1 MQPRA
6 CRQQSRNQQTQS
18 GAAVV
23 MALFIVVL
31 CTLAISPLIWNLF
44 ATAKTISVA
53 AARDQADAVSVSG
66 VDWARVI
73 LREDARVST
82 TDTLTEPWAV
92 PLAESRINEGL
103 MRKEE
108 NATDADDR
116 EVVLTGRIEDAQGR
130 FNLRN
135 LGAGNPRQQI
145 WLAGFSRL
153 CDLLGIPTE
162 QRNLLV
168 QTLGSMFMPKLANPE
183 EQGTA
188 PDELPILPALRW
200 EEFRGKYGIA
210 EETWNQLRPYVVILP
225 RASGVNANTASAE
238 VLYAVVQD
246 MGFSDAQ
253 RLLAQRERVTFRN
266 LADIRAVLNPNITI
280 NSDLITVNSDYFLV
294 EGTAQVEEAL
304 IRTRAL
310 LERRDQ
316 RVYVMWRQ

>member
-1 MQPRA
+1 MKST
-6 CRQQSRNQQTQS
+6 RQARQG

-31 CTLAISPLIWNLF
+31 CTLAVAPLIWNLF

-53 AARDQADAVSVSG
+53 AARDQADAVSRSG

-103 MRKEE
+103 LRKGE
-108 NATDADDR
+108 NISEADDR

-135 LGAGNPRQQI
+135 LGADNPRQQM
-145 WLAGFSRL
+145 WNAGFTKL
-153 CDLLGIPTE
+153 CDLLGVPAD
-162 QRNLLV
+162 QRNVLT
-168 QTLGSMFMPKLANPE
+168 QTLSNMFMPQVKN
-183 EQGTA
+183 
-188 PDELPILPALRW
+188 PDEQELDQDSPPVIAALRW
-200 EEFRGKYGIA
+200 EEFRGKYGVT

-225 RASGVNANTASAE
+225 KTSALNANTASAE
-238 VLYAVVQD
+238 VLFAVVEE
-246 MGFSDAQ
+246 MSFSDAQ
-253 RLLAQRERVTFRN
+253 RLLAQRERVTFRTV
-266 LADIRAVLNPNITI
+266 ADIRAALNANVTI
-280 NSDLITVNSDYFLV
+280 NNDLITVDSNYFLV

-316 RVYVMWRQ
+316 RVFVMWRQ

>member
-1 MQPRA
+1 MTHQP
-6 CRQQSRNQQTQS
+6 QHTQG

-31 CTLAISPLIWNLF
+31 CTLAVAPLIWNLF

-53 AARDQADAVSVSG
+53 AARDQAEAVSRSG

-92 PLAESRINEGL
+92 PLAESRLNEGL

-108 NATDADDR
+108 NATEIDDR

-135 LGAGNPRQQI
+135 LGADNPRQQV
-145 WLAGFSRL
+145 WLAGFTKL
-153 CDLLGIPTE
+153 CDLLSVPGD
-162 QRNLLV
+162 QRALLV
-168 QTLGSMFMPKLANPE
+168 QTLSGMFMPKLNNPE
-183 EQGTA
+183 EQGIN
-188 PDELPILPALRW
+188 PDEPPLVAALRW
-200 EEFRGKYGIA
+200 EEFRGKYGIS

-225 RASGVNANTASAE
+225 RAGAVNANTASAE
-238 VLYAVVQD
+238 VLYAVVED
-246 MGFSDAQ
+246 MSFGDAQ

-266 LADIRAVLNPNITI
+266 VADIRAALNANVTI
-280 NSDLITVNSDYFLV
+280 NNDLITVSSNFFLV

-304 IRTRAL
+304 IRSRAL

-316 RVYVMWRQ
+316 RVFVMWRQ

>member
-1 MQPRA
+1 MHPA
-6 CRQQSRNQQTQS
+6 TPNKQS

-31 CTLAISPLIWNLF
+31 CTLAVAPLIWNLF

-53 AARDQADAVSVSG
+53 AARDQADAVSRSG

-103 MRKEE
+103 LRKGE
-108 NATDADDR
+108 NISEADDR

-135 LGAGNPRQQI
+135 LGADNPRQQM
-145 WLAGFSRL
+145 WNAGFAKL
-153 CDLLGIPTE
+153 CDLLGVPVD
-162 QRNLLV
+162 QRNLLT
-168 QTLGSMFMPKLANPE
+168 QTLSSMFMPKLANPE
-183 EQGTA
+183 EQGID
-188 PDELPILPALRW
+188 PDTPPMVAALRW
-200 EEFRGKYGIA
+200 EEFRGKYGIT

-225 RASGVNANTASAE
+225 VASALNANTASAE
-238 VLYAVVQD
+238 VLFAVVEE
-246 MGFSDAQ
+246 MSFSDAQ
-253 RLLAQRERVTFRN
+253 RLLAQRERVTFRTV
-266 LADIRAVLNPNITI
+266 ADIRAALNANVTI
-280 NSDLITVNSDYFLV
+280 NNDLITVNSNYFLV

-316 RVYVMWRQ
+316 RVFVMWRQ

>member
-1 MQPRA
+1 MRA
-6 CRQQSRNQQTQS
+6 TIQTRQG

-31 CTLAISPLIWNLF
+31 CTLAVAPLIWNLF

-53 AARDQADAVSVSG
+53 AARDQADAVSRSG

-103 MRKEE
+103 LRKNE
-108 NATDADDR
+108 NISEADDR

-135 LGAGNPRQQI
+135 LGADNPRQQM
-145 WLAGFSRL
+145 WNAGFTKL
-153 CDLLGIPTE
+153 CDLLGVPAD
-162 QRNLLV
+162 QRNLLT
-168 QTLGSMFMPKLANPE
+168 QTLSTMFMPKVINPE
-183 EQGTA
+183 EQGIN
-188 PDELPILPALRW
+188 PDTPPMVAALRW
-200 EEFRGKYGIA
+200 EEFRGKYGIT

-225 RASGVNANTASAE
+225 KASALNANTASAE
-238 VLYAVVQD
+238 VLFAVVED
-246 MGFSDAQ
+246 MSFSDAQ
-253 RLLAQRERVTFRN
+253 RLLAQRERVTFRTV
-266 LADIRAVLNPNITI
+266 ADIRAAVNANVTI
-280 NSDLITVNSDYFLV
+280 NNDLITVDSNYFLV

-316 RVYVMWRQ
+316 RVFVMWRQ

>member
-1 MQPRA
+1 MRTDTHK
-6 CRQQSRNQQTQS
+6 RQN

-31 CTLAISPLIWNLF
+31 CTLAVAPLIWNLF

-53 AARDQADAVSVSG
+53 AARDQADAVSRSG

-103 MRKEE
+103 LRKDE
-108 NATDADDR
+108 NISEADDR

-135 LGAGNPRQQI
+135 LGADNPRQQM
-145 WLAGFSRL
+145 WNEGFTKL
-153 CDLLGIPTE
+153 CDLLGVPAD
-162 QRNLLV
+162 QRNLLT
-168 QTLGSMFMPKLANPE
+168 QTLSNMFMPQVSNPE
-183 EQGTA
+183 EQGIN
-188 PDELPILPALRW
+188 PDSPPIVAALRW
-200 EEFRGKYGIA
+200 EEFRGKYGIT

-225 RASGVNANTASAE
+225 RASALNANTASAE
-238 VLYAVVQD
+238 VLFAVVEE
-246 MGFSDAQ
+246 MSFSDAQ
-253 RLLAQRERVTFRN
+253 RVLAQRERVTFRTV
-266 LADIRAVLNPNITI
+266 ADVRAAVNANVTI
-280 NSDLITVNSDYFLV
+280 NNDLITVNSNYFLV

-316 RVYVMWRQ
+316 RVFVMWRQ

>member
-1 MQPRA
+1 MRTGTHK
-6 CRQQSRNQQTQS
+6 RQN

-31 CTLAISPLIWNLF
+31 CTLAVAPLIWNLF

-53 AARDQADAVSVSG
+53 AARDQADAVSRSG

-103 MRKEE
+103 LRKDE
-108 NATDADDR
+108 NISEADDR

-135 LGAGNPRQQI
+135 LGADNPRQQM
-145 WLAGFSRL
+145 WNEGFTKL
-153 CDLLGIPTE
+153 CDLLGVPAD
-162 QRNLLV
+162 QRNLLT
-168 QTLGSMFMPKLANPE
+168 QTLSNMFMPQVSNPE
-183 EQGTA
+183 EQGIN
-188 PDELPILPALRW
+188 PDSPPIVAALRW
-200 EEFRGKYGIA
+200 EEFRGKYGIT

-225 RASGVNANTASAE
+225 RASALNANTASAE
-238 VLYAVVQD
+238 VLFAVVEE
-246 MGFSDAQ
+246 MSFSDAQ
-253 RLLAQRERVTFRN
+253 RVLAQRERVTFRTV
-266 LADIRAVLNPNITI
+266 ADVRAAVNANVTI
-280 NSDLITVNSDYFLV
+280 NNDLITVNSNYFLV

-316 RVYVMWRQ
+316 RVFVMWRQ